1 MQNRVADLD
10 QLKTR
15 LVAICPQRPE
25 FLKKMRDKH
34 GLSFD
39 ILRDEGNEYA
49 EKLGLRFVL
58 PIYLQEVYLRLNIDL
73 PRFNGDSSWSLAMPA
88 RYVINRDGTVGA
100 ADISADYTS
109 RPEPA
114 KMVEDVKSMV

>member
-1 MQNRVADLD
+1 MQNIVADLE
-10 QLKTR
+10 QLETK
-15 LVAICPQRPE
+15 LIAICPQRPE

-34 GLSFD
+34 DLSFD
-39 ILRDEGNEYA
+39 ILRDEGNKYA

-58 PIYLQEVYLRLNIDL
+58 PVYLQEVYLRLNIDL

-88 RYVINRDGTVGA
+88 RYVINRDGTIAA

-109 RPEPA
+109 RPEPV
-114 KMVEDVKSMV
+114 KTVKDVRGMV

>member
-1 MQNRVADLD
+1 VADLE
-10 QLKTR
+10 R
-15 LVAICPQRPE
+15 LGARLIAICPQRPE

-49 EKLGLRFVL
+49 GKLGLRFVL
-58 PIYLQEVYLRLNIDL
+58 PSYLQEVYLRLNLDL

-88 RYVINRDGTVGA
+88 RYVINRDGTIAA

-114 KMVEDVKSMV
+114 KTVEDVQGIV